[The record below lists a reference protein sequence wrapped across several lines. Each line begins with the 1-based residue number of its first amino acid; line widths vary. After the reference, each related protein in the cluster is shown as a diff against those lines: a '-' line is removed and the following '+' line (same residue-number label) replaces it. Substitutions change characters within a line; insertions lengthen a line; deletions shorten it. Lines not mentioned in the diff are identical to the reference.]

1 VSLLLFLYIEDVE
14 IKSSAHNPKSFL
26 AALEFLIPTN
36 AIKIFSVDINDKV
49 LLWSDGD
56 ILNMIR
62 ILRSRQ
68 DEIKSLAFR
77 HRRWISCVGV
87 GISEWVRESH
97 IHGLV
102 YLSLSR
108 ETELV
113 RIVISMS
120 NLQYLYLTES
130 NYSID
135 IPHVAILTKLYMT
148 CDSLVL
154 NILAKWLVHL
164 KDLRIQTL
172 VIDEPFDESIQMK
185 QLLHMYIGRLLRLEN
200 SWSNSWAMNQRRKHC
215 IIGCLKRTRKG
226 KSREAY

>member
-1 VSLLLFLYIEDVE
+1 LLLFLYIEDVE

-36 AIKIFSVDINDKV
+36 AIKRFSVDINDKV
-49 LLWSDGD
+49 LPWSDGD
-56 ILNMIR
+56 ILSMIR
-62 ILRSRQ
+62 ILRVHQ
-68 DEIKSLAFR
+68 AEIKSLAFR
-77 HRRWISCVGV
+77 HRRWKSCVGV

-102 YLSLSR
+102 LSIPEIPLAGDRTSP
-108 ETELV
+108 L
-113 RIVISMS
+113 VISMS

-130 NYSID
+130 SYSID

-148 CDSLVL
+148 CGSLGL

-164 KDLRIQTL
+164 QDLRIKTL

-185 QLLHMYIGRLLRLEN
+185 QLLHMYIGLIPVGLAGEYMVKLVAACPKVSISNLTEQLTHLALLN
-200 SWSNSWAMNQRRKHC
+200 V
-215 IIGCLKRTRKG
+215 
-226 KSREAY
+226 